1 MSTASKEE
9 NINNKNNK
17 TTTFSTAIP
26 INDNEKPK
34 LKDTDTQTLDTQPLL
49 TNTKLTDNNTVIDDS
64 SKNTQ
69 NVQPVSLMCR
79 ICHCEETSEE
89 YLISPCY
96 CTGTLRYVHQSCL
109 QQWLKRNGMKSCE
122 LCKFDF
128 IMQTK
133 IRSFKNWEKLD
144 MNNIERRKILCS
156 VTFHAIAITCVI
168 WSLYVLIQKT
178 ADEIVLNKY
187 DWGFW
192 TKLIVVAIGFTGGV
206 VFMYIQCKMY
216 FQLCMRWRQYNRMI
230 IIQPITDELLKNSKK
245 KQLEKYL
252 NNSNSKTNNNKEQ
265 TCNTTSTNNTN
276 SVANSNP
283 NETII
288 HLSMLNS
295 QQT

>member
-9 NINNKNNK
+9 NSSNKI
-17 TTTFSTAIP
+17 TTLSTAIP
-26 INDNEKPK
+26 IHDNEKPK

-64 SKNTQ
+64 SK

-265 TCNTTSTNNTN
+265 TCNTATTNNTN

-288 HLSMLNS
+288 NLSMLNS